1 MIGTYER
8 AEEIRRLK
16 REGMSNI
23 KLAEMYG
30 VTDNAISRVIRRVSY
45 ADGNSKFMP
54 LANRMTME
62 RFYDADGNIIWEV

>member
-16 REGMSNI
+16 REGVSSAR
-23 KLAEMYG
+23 LAEMYE
-30 VTDNAISRVIRRVSY
+30 VSKEAISRVIRRVSY
-45 ADGNSKFMP
+45 AEGNSKFTP
-54 LANRMTME
+54 LANRMTMT

>member
-16 REGMSNI
+16 REGVSSAR
-23 KLAEMYG
+23 LAEMYE
-30 VTDNAISRVIRRVSY
+30 VSKEAISRVIRRVSY
-45 ADGNSKFMP
+45 AEGDSKFTP
-54 LANRMTME
+54 LANRMTMT